1 MTGRWLA
8 ALGTVSTM
16 ACSAGSG
23 PRPGELYLEWRGV
36 ERGTFTAPLTARH
49 CVETGLMELIA
60 VRGDSGFGAAV
71 YLAEANTVAPGA
83 YPVAPASS
91 LTEPVPGA
99 AAALRWLDAVS
110 IMAFEGVSGTIAL
123 TGDTTTLSGTLDIRM
138 QSIERADSVRL
149 TGRFDQVAVAPAD
162 TSCRTTMRRNKL

>member
-1 MTGRWLA
+1 MTRRSLV
-8 ALGTVSTM
+8 ALGTAATI
-16 ACSAGSG
+16 ACSGDSG
-23 PRPGELYLEWRGV
+23 PGPSELYLEWRGV

-60 VRGDSGFGAAV
+60 VRGDTGFGAAV
-71 YLAEANTVAPGA
+71 YLAEAGTVAPGD

-110 IMAFEGVSGTIAL
+110 IVAFEGVSGTITL
-123 TGDTTTLSGTLDIRM
+123 TGDTTALGGTLDIRM
-138 QSIERADSVRL
+138 QSVERADSVRL
-149 TGRFDQVAVAPAD
+149 TGRFDRLAVDRAD
-162 TSCRTTMRRNKL
+162 TGCGSTMRRNKI